1 MVVRLNKQPLLF
13 DQSRNHKE
21 GEVAMKMSKWFGL
34 VVLILLMSLSTLVS
48 AQSAQTLDVEA
59 TSYIVS
65 SQWLPAGDEAGHS
78 IGMQQRAGMANF
90 SDGSVAQYSTVSN
103 FDFRRGKGG
112 SSSGYSKFTFNDG
125 ATIVFSWTAK
135 MIIGEY
141 GLTLNEGQGIILKG
155 TGRFAGIKGTSSFS
169 GRQLKSAAEDPKGS
183 AIQNAT
189 IRYTL
194 PKQ

>member
-1 MVVRLNKQPLLF
+1 M
-13 DQSRNHKE
+13 
-21 GEVAMKMSKWFGL
+21 AMKMSKWFGL
-34 VVLILLMSLSTLVS
+34 VVLILLVSLSTLVS
-48 AQSAQTLDVEA
+48 AQSAQTLEVEA

-78 IGMQQRAGMANF
+78 IGMQQRAGKASF
-90 SDGSVAQYSTVSN
+90 SDGNTAQYSTVSN

-112 SSSGYSKFTFNDG
+112 SSSGYSKFTFDDG

-135 MIIGEY
+135 ATIGED

-169 GRQLKSAAEDPKGS
+169 GKQLKPAAEDPKGA
-183 AIQNAT
+183 AIQHAT
-189 IRYTL
+189 IKFTL
-194 PKQ
+194 PKK